1 MERSVLLDYTSTVDS
16 DNLPVRES
24 LADQAQ
30 GLCIKVWLVVGR
42 TEHSPIDHE
51 EVRVGGRQSLAL
63 KEDRAGHRQ
72 FHESVGLTLQ
82 RTEGL
87 QLLLHQ
93 PQVLILL
100 VLWVVAAYI

>member
-1 MERSVLLDYTSTVDS
+1 MLFDDTLTVDAN
-16 DNLPVRES
+16 DLPVREGLTYQS
-24 LADQAQ
+24 Q
-30 GLCIKVWLVVGR
+30 GFSIEVWLVVGR

-51 EVRVGGRQSLAL
+51 EVGVGGRQSLAL

-93 PQVLILL
+93 PQVFILL
-100 VLWVVAAYI
+100 ILWVVAAYI